1 MVQGKMNRRDNN
13 FPLDRLWR
21 TPPQLPH
28 SFLQVLASKRKQQS
42 GRLMGYKYQPD
53 MVQGKMNR
61 RDNNF
66 PLDRLWR
73 TPPQLPNS
81 SLQVLVGSTDC
92 LQSG

>member
-53 MVQGKMNR
+53 M
-61 RDNNF
+61 
-66 PLDRLWR
+66 PLAYSANWCRNS
-73 TPPQLPNS
+73 QLE
-81 SLQVLVGSTDC
+81 
-92 LQSG
+92 